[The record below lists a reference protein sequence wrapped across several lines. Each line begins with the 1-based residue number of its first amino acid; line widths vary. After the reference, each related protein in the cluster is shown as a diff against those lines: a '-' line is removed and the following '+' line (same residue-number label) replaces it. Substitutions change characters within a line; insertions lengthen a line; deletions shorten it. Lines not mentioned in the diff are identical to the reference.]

1 MTTAAEYNRRVRAAQ
16 QEAQR
21 KVDAYNRSVDAA
33 NRKSVADY
41 NRRAEAHNRTVIA
54 DHNRQVDAHNRKATA
69 HNQQVIDGINR
80 SLAAAGRPQPRYT
93 TEDEALVE
101 RVQGAVAIDLREV
114 DVFLS
119 YARIDGAALG
129 AEICE
134 HLQRLGV
141 TVWFDEL
148 AIQPGKSQSLQMD
161 QGLRKARAGVVL
173 LTPAYLTGRFWTERE
188 LGALLHKS
196 TLIPVLHNV
205 TFSDVREYSGILPD
219 LAGFETARD
228 TAADIAAKIAAAVR
242 PTDDVML

>member
-101 RVQGAVAIDLREV
+101 RVQVQLPSTYGRSTFFSA
-114 DVFLS
+114 
-119 YARIDGAALG
+119 
-129 AEICE
+129 
-134 HLQRLGV
+134 
-141 TVWFDEL
+141 T
-148 AIQPGKSQSLQMD
+148 
-161 QGLRKARAGVVL
+161 RA
-173 LTPAYLTGRFWTERE
+173 
-188 LGALLHKS
+188 S
-196 TLIPVLHNV
+196 
-205 TFSDVREYSGILPD
+205 
-219 LAGFETARD
+219 TARRSAPRFANICRD
-228 TAADIAAKIAAAVR
+228 
-242 PTDDVML
+242 LE